1 MEDLT
6 RRPSTGAPAG
16 IDEADVD
23 AVTECVRSLYGA
35 AGQARLYGPAHPQT
49 LRAVAACH
57 QQILS
62 ITSWLGPLV
71 LESSHE
77 GLDWR
82 GHRVMQERDD
92 SEGIGRHLH
101 IEGIA
106 EIAFAPELDPTELS
120 AFLQVA
126 RINLSLPEYEEET
139 LESLL
144 FQAELANIGFRA
156 ITELMDAESLSG
168 QMDPEL
174 LTDAERVKSLLDLQ
188 AGDLEVGRH
197 LLAKLNDH
205 RMPGLGDVVDHWGL
219 DAELDLGVLDDD
231 EFKVRFLDD
240 AGEDLTAL
248 MEIRNE
254 IANERSSQLLART
267 VAVLLRVCLQRHEAM
282 PQALAMDL
290 ATGAMRQLYVLGDA
304 VGLLQVLEDGHRL
317 ANALAP
323 TRPPAAA
330 GIRTFLKR
338 TFSPIRVARMLRHLR
353 ADEPLERRTLERFVR
368 LLPDTAVVTFFDGV
382 KREEQPAVYATVVRI
397 VVELVSDRLA
407 GWLKDV
413 SRIPMEQLLPILFAL
428 DIADSPV
435 LLSARSSLL
444 QHPSPPVREAT
455 LQTFMRRLDASDT
468 QRVIAC
474 LVDRSS
480 IVRLAATRV
489 LTHHKPV
496 EAVTM
501 LRSALEDDNLEKLD
515 PDVQVDVCIAF
526 ARIGGANAI
535 PMLSAIL
542 DKRPGLL
549 AGEAAEAPIRAAA
562 LGLAALATPNVV
574 RMLEKG
580 ARSLSGAKR
589 RACQDALDAM
599 MSESRR

>member
-1 MEDLT
+1 
-6 RRPSTGAPAG
+6 
-16 IDEADVD
+16 
-23 AVTECVRSLYGA
+23 
-35 AGQARLYGPAHPQT
+35 
-49 LRAVAACH
+49 
-57 QQILS
+57 
-62 ITSWLGPLV
+62 
-71 LESSHE
+71 
-77 GLDWR
+77 
-82 GHRVMQERDD
+82 
-92 SEGIGRHLH
+92 
-101 IEGIA
+101 
-106 EIAFAPELDPTELS
+106 
-120 AFLQVA
+120 
-126 RINLSLPEYEEET
+126 
-139 LESLL
+139 
-144 FQAELANIGFRA
+144 
-156 ITELMDAESLSG
+156 
-168 QMDPEL
+168 
-174 LTDAERVKSLLDLQ
+174 
-188 AGDLEVGRH
+188 
-197 LLAKLNDH
+197 
-205 RMPGLGDVVDHWGL
+205 MPGLGDVVDHWGL

-290 ATGAMRQLYVLGDA
+290 ATGAMRQLYVLGYA

-413 SRIPMEQLLPILFAL
+413 SLVPMEQLLPILFAL
-428 DIADSPV
+428 DVADSPV
-435 LLSARSSLL
+435 LQSARPSLL

-455 LQTFMRRLDASDT
+455 LQTYMRRLDASDA
-468 QRVIAC
+468 QRVTAC

-501 LRSALEDDNLEKLD
+501 LRSALEDDNLAKLD
-515 PDVQVDVCIAF
+515 PDVQVDVCVAF

-589 RACQDALDAM
+589 RACQDALDAKM
-599 MSESRR
+599 